1 MRTNKPTLLL
11 SKKAGF
17 TLIEVLIVITI
28 IGILIGLLIPAV
40 GIAYRSVRK
49 SAIAMEVMTISNA
62 VEKYKTKYG
71 DYPPDG
77 SNAAVMTR
85 HLRKIFPQIAQSEL
99 DLLVAGSN
107 SSTGLSGAVMDPPE
121 ALVFFLGGFSTDPVH
136 PFTGSGG
143 PFAVSPTGSTS
154 PIQYNV
160 DRNAPFFEFRED
172 QLSLEVINDPGSG
185 APITVSNDE
194 TALALA
200 APSGFP
206 GDLLPVYT
214 HSGSNAPIVYF
225 DSRTYSVGG
234 QFNRYQP
241 LGLGAARPYKST
253 NVNTTTGGT
262 FGDAYY
268 RYEADKTFQLIS
280 AGLDDLY
287 GGLPTPAP
295 GTVPM
300 FFKFPTGETLDITKP
315 LAAQTPRTRYIEVEG
330 EPSSQLDNA
339 TNFSEGVLE
348 DKLAN

>member
-1 MRTNKPTLLL
+1 MRTHNPKHNRFGRT
-11 SKKAGF
+11 GF

-40 GIAYRSVRK
+40 GIAYRSVKK
-49 SAIAMEVMTISNA
+49 STIAMEVLTISDA
-62 VEKYKTKYG
+62 VEKYKAKYG

-85 HLRKIFPQIAQSEL
+85 HLRKIFPQIAATEL
-99 DLLVAGSN
+99 TLLTGGSN

-121 ALVFFLGGFSTDPVH
+121 ALVFFLGGFSEDPVH
-136 PFTGSGG
+136 PFTGAGG
-143 PFAVSPTGSTS
+143 PFAPSPDGSTS

-160 DRNAPFFEFRED
+160 DRNAPLFEFKED
-172 QLSLEVINDPGSG
+172 QLSLVVINDPGSG
-185 APITVSNDE
+185 APITVSDDE
-194 TALALA
+194 MKLGLP
-200 APSGFP
+200 APTGFP
-206 GDLLPVYT
+206 GDLIPVYT
-214 HSGSNAPIVYF
+214 HSGSNAPLVYF

-241 LGLGAARPYKST
+241 FGFGVARPYKSDK
-253 NVNTTTGGT
+253 VNTTTGTT

-268 RYEADKTFQLIS
+268 RYAEDKSFQLIS

-287 GGLPTPAP
+287 GGLPTDSP
-295 GTVPM
+295 GAVPL
-300 FFKFPTGETLDITKP
+300 FFKFPTGETLDITKT

-330 EPSSQLDNA
+330 EPSAQLDNA

-348 DKLAN
+348 DKLSN